1 MVNRNVIDVVKNCM
15 AKDKKN
21 KLVNKKEE
29 KPENVTFESS
39 KILLDVMREEYA
51 KERERCASLE
61 NKAGMFIATVIAIIT
76 VFIPM
81 APFEKITGSY
91 GSDVLHI
98 IFVTLLLCVFI
109 YAFGNLIYAFYWLF
123 QVINLKEYSR
133 PNLLSVKDKEIQLQ
147 PEEITANG
155 LLDHFYTII
164 DLNIKVND
172 KKVDNLKKGLTA
184 SIVGFIL
191 LAISTIGLKIIL

>member
-1 MVNRNVIDVVKNCM
+1 MK
-15 AKDKKN
+15 
-21 KLVNKKEE
+21 
-29 KPENVTFESS
+29 
-39 KILLDVMREEYA
+39 
-51 KERERCASLE
+51 
-61 NKAGMFIATVIAIIT
+61 
-76 VFIPM
+76 
-81 APFEKITGSY
+81 
-91 GSDVLHI
+91 
-98 IFVTLLLCVFI
+98 
-109 YAFGNLIYAFYWLF
+109 
-123 QVINLKEYSR
+123 NLKEYSR